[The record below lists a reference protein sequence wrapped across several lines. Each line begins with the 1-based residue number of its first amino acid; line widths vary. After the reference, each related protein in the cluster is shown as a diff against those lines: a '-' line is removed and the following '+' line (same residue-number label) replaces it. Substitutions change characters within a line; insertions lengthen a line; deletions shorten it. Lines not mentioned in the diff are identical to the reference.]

1 MADANSTA
9 DRRMEGKRYRMSTQR
24 YISTSF
30 WEDKWIRSLDPSER
44 YLYMYFLTNPL
55 TNIAGAYK
63 ITIDRIAF
71 DTGYDE
77 RTLRPMIQR
86 FEKSKKAYFYSDEW
100 IILPSWP
107 KHQKWEI
114 KKTIKK
120 GIEAI
125 LYGIPDNVKRYM
137 VSIGY
142 LYPIEGYEYSPSYSD
157 SDSDIDLDIDADS
170 GKKSSVSKKQEAK
183 HEYGSEKNVLLTDAQ
198 YSKLVADLG
207 EAMALACIEELS
219 QSKAMKGYK
228 YKRDDLAIRKWVID
242 AVKKKGVPPQAI
254 PDPKHIDLILCPV
267 CETNE
272 RPTVRGCCT
281 KCGFFLDPSW
291 INDPEIVEEQKAAW
305 LKASANA

>member
-1 MADANSTA
+1 
-9 DRRMEGKRYRMSTQR
+9 MSTQR

-30 WEDKWIRSLDPSER
+30 WEDKWIRSLDPAER

-63 ITIDRIAF
+63 ITIDRISF

-86 FEKSKKAYFYSDEW
+86 FEKAKKAYFYSDEW

-114 KKTIKK
+114 KKTIQK

-125 LYGIPDNVKRYM
+125 LHNTPDNVKQYM

-142 LYPIEGYEYSPSYSD
+142 LYPIEGYKYSPSYSD
-157 SDSDIDLDIDADS
+157 SDSDSDIDSDIDAES
-170 GKKSSVSKKQEAK
+170 EKKSSISKKQEAK

-207 EAMALACIEELS
+207 EALALACIEELS

-228 YKRDDLAIRKWVID
+228 YKRDDLAIRKWVIA
-242 AVKKKGVPPQAI
+242 AVKAKGQSGQTLPKAYIPPEELSELT
-254 PDPKHIDLILCPV
+254 KRID
-267 CETNE
+267 EHY
-272 RPTVRGCCT
+272 
-281 KCGFFLDPSW
+281 KQLD
-291 INDPEIVEEQKAAW
+291 EGEA
-305 LKASANA
+305 